1 MISNMGYGINCEDLE
16 AVGKQLQK
24 EKKMINGIKPE
35 VSVKTQMDNKDD
47 YSTALTKMIH
57 RIDEQYGE
65 YYKKNLTNLS
75 YSPITVNK
83 GRRFDKLVQ
92 DNSVYCFV
100 EKSTGDVY
108 KSQTWKQPYTKGNN
122 CVRGSIYDT
131 STYWDKELKYG
142 SWLYA

>member
-1 MISNMGYGINCEDLE
+1 
-16 AVGKQLQK
+16 
-24 EKKMINGIKPE
+24 MINGIKPQ
-35 VSVKTQMDNKDD
+35 VGTKTIVGNTDD
-47 YSTALTKMIH
+47 YSTALSKMID

-65 YYKKNLTNLS
+65 YYKKNLSNLS

-122 CVRGSIYDT
+122 CVRGSIYDI
-131 STYWDKELKYG
+131 SSYWDKELKYG

>member
-1 MISNMGYGINCEDLE
+1 MGYGINCEDLE
-16 AVGKQLQK
+16 TVGKQLQK

-35 VSVKTQMDNKDD
+35 LTAQTKYDNKDD

-65 YYKKNLTNLS
+65 YYEKTLPNST
-75 YSPITVNK
+75 YTPITINK

-92 DNSVYCFV
+92 GGSVYCFV

-131 STYWDKELKYG
+131 SSYWDKELKYG

>member
-1 MISNMGYGINCEDLE
+1 MCGFGVDLDE
-16 AVGKQLQK
+16 WNELVNDKNLK
-24 EKKMINGIKPE
+24 DKKMINGIKPE
-35 VSVKTQMDNKDD
+35 VGTKTIVDNKDD
-47 YSTALTKMIH
+47 YSTALSKMIH

-65 YYKKNLTNLS
+65 YYKKTLSNLS

>member
-1 MISNMGYGINCEDLE
+1 
-16 AVGKQLQK
+16 
-24 EKKMINGIKPE
+24 MINGIKPE
-35 VSVKTQMDNKDD
+35 VGTKTIVGNTDD
-47 YSTALTKMIH
+47 YSTALNKMID

-108 KSQTWKQPYTKGNN
+108 KSQTWKQPYTKGKN

-131 STYWDKELKYG
+131 STYWDKDLRYG
-142 SWLYA
+142 GWLYAWYGVVIMFNISFMDRL

>member
-1 MISNMGYGINCEDLE
+1 
-16 AVGKQLQK
+16 
-24 EKKMINGIKPE
+24 MINGIKPE
-35 VSVKTQMDNKDD
+35 VGTKTIVGNTDD
-47 YSTALTKMIH
+47 YSTALTKMIN

-65 YYKKNLTNLS
+65 YYKKTLPNLTYEGIS
-75 YSPITVNK
+75 VNK
-83 GRRFDKLVQ
+83 GRRFDKLVI

-108 KSQTWKQPYTKGNN
+108 KSQTWKQPYTKGKN

-142 SWLYA
+142 SWLYAWYGVVNMFNVNFMDRL

>member
-1 MISNMGYGINCEDLE
+1 
-16 AVGKQLQK
+16 
-24 EKKMINGIKPE
+24 MINGIKPI
-35 VSVKTQMDNKDD
+35 VGTKTIVDNKDD
-47 YSTALTKMIH
+47 YSTALSKMIH

-65 YYKKNLTNLS
+65 YYKKNLSNLTYKGIS
-75 YSPITVNK
+75 VNK
-83 GRRFDKLVQ
+83 GRRFDKLVL

-108 KSQTWKQPYTKGNN
+108 KSATWKQPYTQGKNP
-122 CVRGSIYDT
+122 VRGSIYDT

>member
-1 MISNMGYGINCEDLE
+1 MCGYGIDLEDLE
-16 AVGKQLQK
+16 TIGKEL
-24 EKKMINGIKPE
+24 KMINGIKPDYPPY
-35 VSVKTQMDNKDD
+35 MDNKDE
-47 YSTALTKMIH
+47 YSKAMSKFMG

-65 YYKKNLTNLS
+65 YYEKTLPSLT
-75 YSPITVNK
+75 YEPIRVNR

-92 DNSVYCFV
+92 GGSVYCFV

-131 STYWDKELKYG
+131 SSYWDKELKYG

>member
-1 MISNMGYGINCEDLE
+1 
-16 AVGKQLQK
+16 
-24 EKKMINGIKPE
+24 MINGIKPE
-35 VSVKTQMDNKDD
+35 VGTKTIVGNTDD
-47 YSTALTKMIH
+47 YSTALQKMIN

-65 YYKKNLTNLS
+65 YYKKNLSNLTYGGIS
-75 YSPITVNK
+75 VNK
-83 GRRFDKLVQ
+83 GRRFDKLVI

-108 KSQTWKQPYTKGNN
+108 KSQTWKQPYTKGKN

-142 SWLYA
+142 SWLYAWYGVVDVFNISFMDRL

>member
-1 MISNMGYGINCEDLE
+1 MGYGIYCEDLE
-16 AVGKQLQK
+16 AIGKELKK
-24 EKKMINGIKPE
+24 ENKMINGIKPE
-35 VSVKTQMDNKDD
+35 LTAQTKYDNKDD
-47 YSTALTKMIH
+47 YSTALNKMIN

-65 YYKKNLTNLS
+65 YYEKTLTNLT
-75 YSPITVNK
+75 YEPITINK

-92 DNSVYCFV
+92 GGSVYCFV
-100 EKSTGDVY
+100 EKATGDVY

>member
-1 MISNMGYGINCEDLE
+1 MGYGIKCQDLE

-24 EKKMINGIKPE
+24 DKKMINGIKPE

-47 YSTALTKMIH
+47 YSTALTKMID
-57 RIDEQYGE
+57 RIDEQYGK
-65 YYKKNLTNLS
+65 YYEKTLPNST
-75 YSPITVNK
+75 YTPITINK

-92 DNSVYCFV
+92 GGSVYCFV

-131 STYWDKELKYG
+131 SSYWDKELRYG

>member
-1 MISNMGYGINCEDLE
+1 MGYGIECEDLE
-16 AVGKQLQK
+16 AIGKELKK
-24 EKKMINGIKPE
+24 EKQMINGIKPDYPPY
-35 VSVKTQMDNKDD
+35 MDNKDK
-47 YSTALTKMIH
+47 YSKAMSKFMG
-57 RIDEQYGE
+57 RIDEKYGE
-65 YYKKNLTNLS
+65 YYEKTLTNLT
-75 YSPITVNK
+75 YEPIRVNK

-92 DNSVYCFV
+92 GGSVYCFV

-131 STYWDKELKYG
+131 SSYWDKELKYG

>member
-1 MISNMGYGINCEDLE
+1 
-16 AVGKQLQK
+16 
-24 EKKMINGIKPE
+24 MINGIKPN
-35 VSVKTQMDNKDD
+35 VSMKTQVGNTDD
-47 YSTALTKMIH
+47 YSTALSKMID

-65 YYKKNLTNLS
+65 YYKKNLSNLTYRGIS
-75 YSPITVNK
+75 VNK
-83 GRRFDKLVQ
+83 GRRFDKLVL

-108 KSQTWKQPYTKGNN
+108 KSATWKQPYTQGKN

>member
-1 MISNMGYGINCEDLE
+1 MGYGINCEDLE
-16 AVGKQLQK
+16 TVGKQLQK

-35 VSVKTQMDNKDD
+35 LTAQTKYDNKDD
-47 YSTALTKMIH
+47 YSTALNKMIN

-65 YYKKNLTNLS
+65 YYKKTLPNLTYEGIS
-75 YSPITVNK
+75 VNK

-92 DNSVYCFV
+92 GGSVYCFV

-108 KSQTWKQPYTKGNN
+108 KAQTWKQPYTKGNN